1 MVAKKMKPEEK
12 EDTLG
17 STRSLR
23 DDAEKQLARSHKSS
37 SDLKKQSAEELV
49 HELQVHQIELEMQ
62 AEDLRKA
69 KFALEESRD
78 RFLDL
83 YDFAPIGYLTL
94 SDKGLIDE
102 VNLTAAT
109 LLGVERSRL
118 LKARFSKYFAETD
131 VEVWHWYFI
140 NVLNQDEKKCCTLT
154 LIRRDG
160 SYFPA
165 RLESLRN
172 KDSNK
177 GTLTVRVAVS
187 DISDIRKAE
196 DVQQNQY
203 SLLKGILES
212 TGSAIFS
219 LDCHYRYTSYNSHHA
234 MVMKQL
240 YGADIKKDR
249 SIFDYQSVKEDQ
261 VKTKLNIDRAL
272 AGETFVEMAYSG
284 EEARLRRYFEVT
296 HSPVKDINNMV
307 VGVAVFAQDITDR
320 KRAEDAMLESE
331 ERYRRITEGLTDYLY
346 TVRVQNGQAVSTTHG
361 AACIVVTGYT
371 AEEFS
376 ADPYLWI
383 HMIFEEDRDL
393 VCRHFSGILSGK
405 CVPPIEHR
413 IMRKDGQIRW
423 VRDTPILQLDADSR
437 LVSYD
442 GLIKDITERKQ
453 AEDAVLVSEIR
464 YRTLVE
470 NIPQKIFLK
479 DLNFRYISVNEKF
492 AHDLG
497 IRPEEMVGKTDAELF
512 PANLAAK
519 YHTDDIRLMETG
531 QMEEFDERYLL
542 KGKETWV
549 HTIKTLVR
557 DKDGKISG
565 VLGVFW
571 DITDRKQA
579 EDSLR
584 EEQQFSKLIL
594 DSLPGIFYLY
604 TYPEHQ
610 LTRWNRQHETLLGF
624 SADELKGKLASD
636 WHLPELKDAVL
647 KATQNVMDKGESSVE
662 SNLIAKDGHTIPFFL
677 TGVRFEAQG
686 RLYYMGIGI
695 DITERKRA
703 EEQLIKTVDELR
715 RFNNLTVDRELRMIA
730 LKQEINALL
739 KNTGKTEKYRIG
751 P

>member
-94 SDKGLIDE
+94 SDKGLIEE

-320 KRAEDAMLESE
+320 KRAEDAMFESE

-703 EEQLIKTVDELR
+703 EEQFIKTVDELR

>member
-1 MVAKKMKPEEK
+1 
-12 EDTLG
+12 
-17 STRSLR
+17 
-23 DDAEKQLARSHKSS
+23 
-37 SDLKKQSAEELV
+37 
-49 HELQVHQIELEMQ
+49 HQIELDMQ

-172 KDSNK
+172 KDSSK

-296 HSPVKDINNMV
+296 HSPVKDVNNMV
-307 VGVAVFAQDITDR
+307 VGVAVFAQDITDC

>member
-118 LKARFSKYFAETD
+118 LKARFSKYIAETD

-172 KDSNK
+172 KDSSK

-320 KRAEDAMLESE
+320 KRAEDAMFESE

>member
-1 MVAKKMKPEEK
+1 MVAGNKKPEEK
-12 EDTLG
+12 DTDTLN

-23 DDAEKQLARSHKSS
+23 DDAETHLAHSHKSS

-49 HELQVHQIELEMQ
+49 HELKVHQIELEIQ
-62 AEDLRKA
+62 AEELRKA

-78 RFLDL
+78 RFLGL

-94 SDKGLIDE
+94 SDKGLIEE

-109 LLGVERSRL
+109 LLGVERSWL
-118 LKARFSKYFAETD
+118 LKARFSKYIAETD

-154 LIRRDG
+154 LIRRDD

-172 KDSNK
+172 KDSSK

-196 DVQQNQY
+196 EVQQNQY

-219 LDCHYRYTSYNSHHA
+219 LDCHYRYTSFNSHHV

-240 YGADIKKDR
+240 YGADIETGR
-249 SIFDYQSVKEDQ
+249 SIFDYQSVKVDQ

-272 AGETFVEMAYSG
+272 AGETFVELAFSG
-284 EEARLRRYFEVT
+284 EETRSLRYFEVT
-296 HSPVKDINNMV
+296 HSPVKDINNNV

-331 ERYRRITEGLTDYLY
+331 ERYRRITDGLTDYLY

-371 AEEFS
+371 AEEFA

-383 HMIFEEDRDL
+383 RMVFDEDRDRIISHVNAVL
-393 VCRHFSGILSGK
+393 KGES
-405 CVPPIEHR
+405 VPPVEHR
-413 IMRKDGQIRW
+413 IVRKDGQICW
-423 VRDTPILQLDADSR
+423 VRDTPILQMSSDGK

-442 GLIKDITERKQ
+442 GVIKDITAAKQ
-453 AEDAVLVSEIR
+453 AEETLQKNTDEL
-464 YRTLVE
+464 RTSFNKLTSAE
-470 NIPQKIFLK
+470 EELRQTF
-479 DLNFRYISVNEKF
+479 D
-492 AHDLG
+492 DLG
-497 IRPEEMVGKTDAELF
+497 RSEQALRESERTYRNLYEYAQVGLF
-512 PANLAAK
+512 E
-519 YHTDDIRLMETG
+519 TRLKNG
-531 QMEEFDERYLL
+531 NVIACNERYATLAGFSSV
-542 KGKETWV
+542 KDAIGKDIV
-549 HTIKTLVR
+549 HLYANPE
-557 DKDGKISG
+557 
-565 VLGVFW
+565 
-571 DITDRKQA
+571 DRKEVSRILHEQGHI
-579 EDSLR
+579 EDHIVQFKNHQTGR
-584 EEQQFSKLIL
+584 PFWAQFSARINQKKDAAEGTII
-594 DSLPGIFYLY
+594 DIS
-604 TYPEHQ
+604 
-610 LTRWNRQHETLLGF
+610 
-624 SADELKGKLASD
+624 ELKRVEQELSTKHEELMAS
-636 WHLPELKDAVL
+636 
-647 KATQNVMDKGESSVE
+647 
-662 SNLIAKDGHTIPFFL
+662 F
-677 TGVRFEAQG
+677 
-686 RLYYMGIGI
+686 
-695 DITERKRA
+695 
-703 EEQLIKTVDELR
+703 EQLNKTVDELR

-739 KNTGKTEKYRIG
+739 KNTGKPEKYRVG

>member
-118 LKARFSKYFAETD
+118 LKARFSKYIAETD

-172 KDSNK
+172 KDSSK

>member
-172 KDSNK
+172 KDSSK